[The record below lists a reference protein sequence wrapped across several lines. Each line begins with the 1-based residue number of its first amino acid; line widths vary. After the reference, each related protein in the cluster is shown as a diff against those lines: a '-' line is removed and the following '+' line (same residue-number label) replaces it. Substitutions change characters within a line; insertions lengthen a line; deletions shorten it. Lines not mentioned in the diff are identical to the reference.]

1 MIAIDTNII
10 VRLLANDDPDQTARA
25 LRLLKEDRVFVA
37 STVILETEWVLRSAY
52 RADRGAIQQSLRK
65 FLALPNVFIENEY
78 AMLQALEAHA
88 AGMDLARCLASRH
101 RPWSRHPAS
110 PLSTNPCSGAPP
122 ASMAPFRYSNRND
135 FGFPGRVFSASLPEI
150 NVPWELPVLG
160 RTEPVIV
167 EDARHLVWRDGSP
180 IKRAELG

>member
-65 FLALPNVFIENEY
+65 FLALPNVFIENER
-78 AMLQALEAHA
+78 AVLQALEAHA
-88 AGMDLARCLASRH
+88 AGMDFADALHLATAHGRATRFATFDQSLQRRAASQH
-101 RPWSRHPAS
+101 
-110 PLSTNPCSGAPP
+110 GAIP
-122 ASMAPFRYSNRND
+122 
-135 FGFPGRVFSASLPEI
+135 VF
-150 NVPWELPVLG
+150 
-160 RTEPVIV
+160 EPQ
-167 EDARHLVWRDGSP
+167 
-180 IKRAELG
+180 